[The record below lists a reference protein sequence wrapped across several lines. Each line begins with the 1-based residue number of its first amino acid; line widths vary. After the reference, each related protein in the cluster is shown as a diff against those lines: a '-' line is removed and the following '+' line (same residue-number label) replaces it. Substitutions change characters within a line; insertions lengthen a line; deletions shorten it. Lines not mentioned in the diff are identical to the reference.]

1 MIPIKIEIAGE
12 TFPAYLDVNAAP
24 ETVRKILESLPLEAS
39 INSWGDEFYF
49 SIPVEAEPE
58 NAVEKVSVGDLA
70 FWPQGRAF
78 CIFFGKTPMS
88 KNDKEIIPASAVNP
102 IGRIEGVERL
112 NKHRD
117 GEQIRITIATPDS
130 G

>member
-1 MIPIKIEIAGE
+1 MTPIRIEIADE
-12 TFPAYLDVNAAP
+12 TFDAHLDESSAP
-24 ETVRKILESLPLEAS
+24 ETVRKILEALPLEAS

-70 FWPQGRAF
+70 FWPQGSAF

-102 IGRIEGVERL
+102 IGRIEGIERL
-112 NKHRD
+112 KKHQD
-117 GEQIRITIATPDS
+117 GEHIRIVNLTE
-130 G
+130 